1 MCTGSKRQTL
11 LYMSEV
17 FKGSNTQK
25 IRNYGHEKSPYYATL
40 SSWQVSEIHRLM
52 HKLVLDDYLQEE
64 LIFCRDIPQA
74 YLRLGKNIEKL
85 MKGQVKID
93 FPMLSAKKTKTSAPA
108 VASVTALP
116 AADGAAAPLVLDAAT
131 AIQMTELKD
140 RCHNDLLDACR
151 RMAAQKNVTMVSVM
165 NMQAIKAMSDRLPE
179 SEADMLQI
187 PHVTQA
193 NFVKYGKELLI
204 ITQQYAAEKLCKC
217 PLTYCKQYY
226 IISLPPTAHRSV
238 A

>member
-1 MCTGSKRQTL
+1 MCTGNKRQTL
-11 LYMSEV
+11 LYMCDV
-17 FKGSNTQK
+17 FKGSNTAK
-25 IRNYGHEKSPYYATL
+25 IRSYCHEKSPYYATL
-40 SSWQVSEIHRLM
+40 SSWQLPDIHRLM
-52 HKLVLDDYLQEE
+52 HKLVLEDYLQEE

-85 MKGQVKID
+85 MKDQVKID
-93 FPMLSAKKTKTSAPA
+93 FAVLAAKKKTKAAATPA
-108 VASVTALP
+108 VASITDATAKP
-116 AADGAAAPLVLDAAT
+116 GAAAPLVLDAVT
-131 AIQMTELKD
+131 ANQLTELKD

-151 RMAAQKNVTMVSVM
+151 KMAAQKNVTMVSVM

-204 ITQQYAAEKLCKC
+204 ITQQYAAEKLCKY
-217 PLTYCKQYY
+217 PVAIL
-226 IISLPPTAHRSV
+226 SLKC
-238 A
+238 